1 LLTAALFSAVM
12 AGVTSAHAQVVS
24 GKQPLAVVLCKF
36 KDLPDE
42 PHDVAYYQDM
52 FSEAGAGKKGVFD
65 FWKDVSYGNLDLT
78 GTVVKGWYTADKT
91 GAEYNA
97 LDRGSQIDVC
107 ASNALP
113 DIDFNKFSGVVVIT
127 NFRNLQGPVF
137 GGEGPTTIGG
147 TTYPNLG
154 FMTATIDSDLNISQ
168 HETGHTF
175 GLVHSRTVSDN
186 PTQADYGDSYDV
198 MSCAGCYGTSAYSYQ
213 GAAGPGLNAVQLA
226 NAGWLPAGRVLT
238 FNPSGCTQQT
248 VQMAALNHP
257 EAAGPLEARIPAAV
271 PINKTLTSTTSDYYS
286 IELRSKSGWDSG
298 IPDDTFLVHMRGQDG
313 YSYWVDS
320 AGALTA
326 GTEFVDAARNTY
338 VGVNSIERT
347 PASNGVITLSSC
359 KIKTNLVYSGGTSDT
374 YHEKVFLGANLT
386 VDPSG
391 APIAGVP
398 VRMTFGSR
406 QCAGTTDRTGHI
418 DCKMQLSD
426 PPGTYT
432 VTASYAGSD
441 AYEPQTATTSY
452 TINKRA
458 TSLQYSG
465 ASNAINGSAT
475 TLKFVL
481 SEDNGSPIRDR
492 KVDLTLGSG
501 ASAQTCDAISGID
514 GDVQCTLPRVL
525 QPAGPTSVQAAF
537 AGDDF
542 YLPATGS
549 ATIDVAKGQTVLRY
563 AGPINIANDYPAT
576 FRATLTQQ
584 DGAVPLGN
592 RQVSFTLGSGSSAQV
607 CTGTADGN
615 GNAECTIANVAQPA
629 NASTVGVQV
638 AFAGDESFLPSNAS
652 ASAVLLNY
660 SGRSYGL
667 STKIAVLPPVVAT
680 DTGEVSTASK
690 STTLKSSA
698 SVSNPLVSISS
709 LNASVTTGGGKST
722 GQSKAGSVTIGI
734 AGLPVI
740 RATTV
745 QAASESVCHVDGPT
759 ASASGGVSIG
769 SLTIG
774 GILRSTATVAPN
786 TVIRLGL
793 ATITLNEQG
802 SVPGSSA
809 GMFVN
814 AIHVSVPGIAD
825 VVVLSARSNIH
836 NCP

>member
-1 LLTAALFSAVM
+1 MTKVLSVSTSGRARILSQSKFRELGYIADVAGRVCSCSRCTTVAPRRAPATAASTVPLATAINNASTASCRHLRGNSSRSHAARNVMAPRSAMWRGLRSRHLLARVPVAMTRWLGRPSQGAGTRRPVLSDFVNHRASPPRLVHCVAVNAASTHDQRLIRYGGRLVMKRDCCALRRRRIDVGRRLTIYGSWLLTAALFSAVM

-97 LDRGSQIDVC
+97 LDRGRQIDVC
-107 ASNALP
+107 ASKALP

-576 FRATLTQQ
+576 FRA
-584 DGAVPLGN
+584 
-592 RQVSFTLGSGSSAQV
+592 
-607 CTGTADGN
+607 
-615 GNAECTIANVAQPA
+615 
-629 NASTVGVQV
+629 
-638 AFAGDESFLPSNAS
+638 
-652 ASAVLLNY
+652 
-660 SGRSYGL
+660 
-667 STKIAVLPPVVAT
+667 
-680 DTGEVSTASK
+680 
-690 STTLKSSA
+690 
-698 SVSNPLVSISS
+698 
-709 LNASVTTGGGKST
+709 
-722 GQSKAGSVTIGI
+722 
-734 AGLPVI
+734 
-740 RATTV
+740 
-745 QAASESVCHVDGPT
+745 
-759 ASASGGVSIG
+759 
-769 SLTIG
+769 
-774 GILRSTATVAPN
+774 
-786 TVIRLGL
+786 
-793 ATITLNEQG
+793 
-802 SVPGSSA
+802 
-809 GMFVN
+809 
-814 AIHVSVPGIAD
+814 
-825 VVVLSARSNIH
+825 
-836 NCP
+836 